1 MTNTQKLRR
10 GRLRLH
16 IQVAD
21 ILRDKIIG
29 GEFSTSTPLPTETEL
44 MRDFGV
50 SRTVVRQAM
59 QSIETLG
66 LVRRIAG
73 KGTFVRDSSQY
84 PFEGWSINS
93 AADLVRYGTQTKL
106 EILDRLEVPAPR
118 EVADALTIEPNT
130 LVSKIRAVRSSGQG
144 RFAYQ
149 INYALLDIGRR
160 VAAQPIISSML
171 LAYQEHGLVELLHL
185 RQAISAVAADNHV
198 AKILEVSEGDPLLQ
212 FEWSMIATN
221 GCPATFSHVFFRS
234 DRYRHVTKL
243 LPGAG

>member
-1 MTNTQKLRR
+1 MTGIQKLRR

-16 IQVAD
+16 IQMAE

-29 GEFSTSTPLPTETEL
+29 GEFPLDTPLPTEAEL
-44 MRDFGV
+44 MRGFDV

-59 QSIETLG
+59 QSLEVQG
-66 LVRRIAG
+66 LIRRIAG
-73 KGTFVRDSSQY
+73 KGTFVRDSSQH

-106 EILDRLEVPAPR
+106 EILERLEVPAPR
-118 EVADALTIEPNT
+118 DVADALEIEAGSA
-130 LVSKIRAVRSSGQG
+130 VSEIRAVRSGAQG

-149 INYALLDIGRR
+149 VNYALLEIGRR
-160 VAAQPIISSML
+160 VAAQPEIPSLL

-185 RQAISAVAADNHV
+185 RQAISAVAADQHL
-198 AKILEVSEGDPLLQ
+198 ARILDVPAGAPLLR
-212 FEWSMIATN
+212 FEWSMIAAD
-221 GCPATFSHVFFRS
+221 GRPATFSHVHFRS